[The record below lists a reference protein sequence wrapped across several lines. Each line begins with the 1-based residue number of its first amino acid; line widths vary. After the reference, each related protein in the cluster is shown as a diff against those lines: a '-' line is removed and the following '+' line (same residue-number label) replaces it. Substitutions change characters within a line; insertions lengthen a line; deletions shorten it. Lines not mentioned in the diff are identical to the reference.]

1 MDGSSIYKYPISSSK
16 DANPYQVEHDRLFAS
31 IREGG
36 VINDTFNGAK
46 STLAAI
52 MGRMATYTG
61 KKITWEEIMNSKENL
76 VPDDLDW
83 NSSPPT
89 LPNGDGRYEV
99 PKPGVTKFI

>member
-1 MDGSSIYKYPISSSK
+1 
-16 DANPYQVEHDRLFAS
+16 
-31 IREGG
+31 
-36 VINDTFNGAK
+36 
-46 STLAAI
+46 

-61 KKITWEEIMNSKENL
+61 KKITWEDIMNSKEDL

-89 LPNGDGRYEV
+89 LPNGDGRYQI